1 MGTSRH
7 TARLAAVAV
16 AVGALGAGSGQA
28 SAAATRTTTHT
39 QPGSVTIL
47 DPYTGDVS
55 PDTLAFVSI
64 DFTDQR
70 PFRPM
75 SFCILP
81 FSSEAIGE

>member
-16 AVGALGAGSGQA
+16 AVGALGAGSVQA

-39 QPGSVTIL
+39 QPGGVTIL

-55 PDTLAFVSI
+55 PENLTFDATAGPADACRRCFPLHGPSLHDMSI
-64 DFTDQR
+64 
-70 PFRPM
+70 
-75 SFCILP
+75 
-81 FSSEAIGE
+81 